1 MLKKFFTVFM
11 GSLAAIWISVGLM
24 FMLFFV
30 FIGVVAAMGDQE
42 AKIEIKKH
50 SILHVRLDGEIV
62 ERPVPANIWDEV
74 YGTGNSTIALNEI
87 VGAIRNA
94 ADDSKIDCIF
104 LDLQGSTGGISTLTD
119 IYDALTDFKQS
130 GKKIIAYGDSYSQGD
145 YFIASLAD
153 EIYVNPVG
161 AIDIHGLSSQG
172 MFFKGALDKL
182 GVKMQIVKVGT
193 YKSAVEPYILTE
205 MSEANREQTSLFLN
219 NIWSVVSGRIASS
232 RDTDRATVNQW
243 ADSLIMCADP
253 AFYVK
258 NNIATSLE
266 YRFAVEEKLREMTGY
281 DSDERLNLVTPT
293 QYCANTTLAHEKSN
307 DNKIAVLYAVG
318 EISDSGKEGIVG
330 PKMVAE
336 IEKLIKDEDNAGLI
350 LRVNSPGGS
359 AFASEQIWEALQRYK
374 ATGRPFY
381 VSMSD
386 YAASGGYY
394 ISCSADRIFAQPT
407 TITGSIGIFGMI
419 PCVQKLLNDH
429 LGVTT
434 STVQTNPN
442 ATMSLFTPLN
452 PTQMAKLQQ
461 NVNRGYETFVSRCA
475 EGRGMSV
482 DDIKAIAEGRVW
494 DGVVAKEIGLV
505 DELGNLDDV
514 IEAMADELDFE
525 KYQVISYPKLKLSF
539 WDQMEELQN
548 EGVIRCMVPN
558 EMTEEYR
565 MYQQVK
571 SLTEKP
577 VIQARMDYITVE

>member
-1 MLKKFFTVFM
+1 M

-30 FIGVVAAMGDQE
+30 FIGVIAAMGDQE
-42 AKIEIKKH
+42 AKIEIQKH
-50 SILHVRLDGEIV
+50 SILHVCLDGEIV
-62 ERPVPANIWDEV
+62 ERPVAANIWDEV

-104 LDLQGSTGGISTLTD
+104 LDLQGATGGISTLTD
-119 IYDALTDFKQS
+119 IHDALTDFKQS

-145 YFIASLAD
+145 YFLAALAD

-161 AIDIHGLSSQG
+161 SIDIHGLSSQG

-219 NIWSVVSGRIASS
+219 NIWSVVSGSIASA
-232 RDTDRATVNQW
+232 RDTDRAAVNQW

-266 YRFAVEEKLREMTGY
+266 YRFAVEEKLRELTGC
-281 DSDERLNLVTPT
+281 DSDERLNLVTPA

-307 DNKIAVLYAVG
+307 DNQIAVLYAVG
-318 EISDSGKEGIVG
+318 EISDSGKDGIVG

-419 PCVQKLLNDH
+419 PCAQKLLNDH

-461 NVNRGYETFVSRCA
+461 NVNRGYETFVGRCA

-482 DDIKAIAEGRVW
+482 DEIKSIAEGRVW

-505 DELGNLDDV
+505 DELGNLNDA

-539 WDQMEELQN
+539 WDQMEELQSQ
-548 EGVIRCMVPN
+548 GVIRCMVPN